1 MTPSARVQSAIELL
15 DRILAGEAAERALTA
30 WARANRFAG
39 SGDRAAIRDLVFDAL
54 RRRRSRAVLGGSD
67 TGRGLMLGLLA
78 EPGASAQGADRL
90 FDGSRHGPAP
100 LTAAEQERLADPP
113 PLSPADAADLP
124 DWVQA
129 ALVRDWGQD
138 APAISAALRHRAP
151 VFLRVNLARTTRD
164 AAVVQ
169 LAAEGIATHP
179 HPLADTALQV
189 TDGARRVQGSE
200 AYRTGLVEVQDA
212 ASQAVVADLP
222 LQPGLRVLDYCA
234 GGGGKALAILG
245 RCPEAVVVA
254 HDADPARMADLPA
267 RAARA
272 GADIARAATSDLAR
286 MDPFDLV
293 LCDAPC
299 SGSGAWRRS
308 PDARWRLTPAGLA
321 RLTATQ
327 DAILAD
333 AARRVVPGGSL
344 AYATCSLFTA
354 ENDDRIAAFLA
365 AFPDWG
371 LDVAR
376 RWSPLDGGDGFYLAR
391 LTRRTGCTT

>member
-1 MTPSARVQSAIELL
+1 MTPAARVQSAIELL

-30 WARANRFAG
+30 WARGNRFAG
-39 SGDRAAIRDLVFDAL
+39 SGDRAAIRDHVFDAL
-54 RRRRSRAVLGGSD
+54 RRRRSRAALGGSD

-78 EPGASAQGADRL
+78 EPGGSPKDAEGL

-100 LTAAEQERLADPP
+100 LTAAERARLADPP
-113 PLSPADAADLP
+113 EVFAVDAADLP

-129 ALVRDWGQD
+129 ALDRDWGPEAQ
-138 APAISAALRHRAP
+138 AIAEALRHRAP

-164 AAVVQ
+164 AAAAR
-169 LAAEGIATHP
+169 LAVEGIATHP

-200 AYRTGLVEVQDA
+200 VYRTGLVEVQDA
-212 ASQAVVADLP
+212 ASQAVVANLP
-222 LQPGLRVLDYCA
+222 LRPGLRVLDYCA

-245 RCPEAVVVA
+245 RCPDAVVVA
-254 HDADPARMADLPA
+254 HDADPGRMADLPA

-272 GADIARAATSDLAR
+272 GTVIARAATSDLPR
-286 MDPFDLV
+286 MGPFDLV

-308 PDARWRLTPAGLA
+308 PDARWRLTPGGLS

-327 DAILAD
+327 DAILAA
-333 AARRVVPGGSL
+333 AARLVAAGGSL
-344 AYATCSLFTA
+344 AYATCSLFSA

-365 AFPDWG
+365 AYPDWG

-376 RWSPLDGGDGFYLAR
+376 RWSPCDGGDGFYLACLSR
-391 LTRRTGCTT
+391 SGARTT